1 MMEIRNLS
9 KSFGKKQVLQQ
20 INLSLGNG
28 IYGLL
33 GPNGAGKTTLIR
45 CITRVFNVPKDSI
58 FVDGID
64 INKQSAY
71 PSGLGYLPQKFGSF
85 NGLTA
90 AETLLYFAES
100 KKIPKKNRKKTSCV
114 V

>member
-90 AETLLYFAES
+90 ASNSVPDFTHS
-100 KKIPKKNRKKTSCV
+100 SRIVTRSNTTSAPI
-114 V
+114 